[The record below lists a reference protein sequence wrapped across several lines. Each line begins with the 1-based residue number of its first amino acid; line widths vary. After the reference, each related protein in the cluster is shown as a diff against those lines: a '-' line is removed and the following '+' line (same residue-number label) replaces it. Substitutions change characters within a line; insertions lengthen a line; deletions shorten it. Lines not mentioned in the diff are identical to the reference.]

1 LNEEVSS
8 MKDKVK
14 NSTNK
19 ALTPPKPLG
28 LRVLGRAMLKAGKE
42 NNHQP
47 MVEGGN
53 KLLKMATNLEG

>member
-1 LNEEVSS
+1 

-28 LRVLGRAMLKAGKE
+28 LKVLGNAMIKAGTTNDHK
-42 NNHQP
+42 P

-53 KLLKMATNLEG
+53 KLLKMATNLEK